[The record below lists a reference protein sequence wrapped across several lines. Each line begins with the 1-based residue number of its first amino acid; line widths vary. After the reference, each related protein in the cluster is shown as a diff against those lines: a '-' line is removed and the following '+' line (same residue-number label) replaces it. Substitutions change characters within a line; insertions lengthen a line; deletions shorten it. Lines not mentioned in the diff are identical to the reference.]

1 MKTYVERHPVAF
13 SLLLALVLF
22 GLWSISMAALPR
34 TPVSNV
40 ADLPP
45 ELRTQLSDQKRAL
58 LAVASSENLF
68 RVLTILLAV
77 VLLKWLGWWR
87 EAGFN
92 RPSRWQ
98 NPYLLLFPLLVAA
111 LTLSGGIRFSGS
123 VFLASLL
130 FGALLTAFS
139 EEVLFRGIMWRA
151 MVPTGVLRAVVVTSL
166 LSGALLFG
174 RLALSGPWPEALL
187 VTMLAMCA
195 GFTYAVL
202 RWRTASIWP
211 AVLVHFAFAL
221 AGGVSML
228 PLVVLVGTLGLVGYG
243 LFLLRRVRTGGSG
256 STFC

>member
-13 SLLLALVLF
+13 SLLLTLVLF
-22 GLWSISMAALPR
+22 GLWSISMLALPR

-45 ELRTQLSDQKRAL
+45 ELRSQLSDQKRAL
-58 LAVASSENLF
+58 LAVASPENLF
-68 RVLTILLAV
+68 RVLAILLAV

-98 NPYLLLFPLLVAA
+98 HPYLLLFPLLVAA

-123 VFLASLL
+123 VFFASILL
-130 FGALLTAFS
+130 GVLVAAFG
-139 EEVLFRGIMWRA
+139 EEVLFRGVMWRA
-151 MVPTGVLRAVVVTSL
+151 LAPTGVMRAVVATSL

-174 RLALSGPWPEALL
+174 RLATSGPWPEALL
-187 VTMLAMCA
+187 VTMLATCA
-195 GFTYAVL
+195 GLTYAAI

-211 AVLVHFAFAL
+211 AVLVHFAFAFVS
-221 AGGVSML
+221 GVSML